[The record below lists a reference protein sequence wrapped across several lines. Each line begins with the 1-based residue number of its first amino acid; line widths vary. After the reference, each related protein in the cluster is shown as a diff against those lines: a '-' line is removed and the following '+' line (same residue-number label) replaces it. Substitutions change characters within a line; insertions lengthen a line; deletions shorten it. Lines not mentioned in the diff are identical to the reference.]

1 MENQN
6 AKKRISIIVALVGVL
21 ALWACFYSFFSS
33 DAYAA
38 EPQPKTERWI
48 ESVTVINKS
57 TSITQSYNGKVVS
70 GSSETGAFILE
81 FKIKGK
87 TTKTTT
93 NKKGEVEKAETS
105 LPDEA
110 RRVEVMQDLETM
122 KCYKKVGEDEKT
134 GDATWGAPFKI
145 ALTKNQVL
153 LKDVE
158 PEKPNT
164 LGELGFKGFKIET
177 YGDFTNAGTHV
188 KSLVIRYVDHDYPTY
203 IKEARANF
211 KVKINQVKIKVNKK
225 TKKPTNVVPGKPSYF
240 SDRPYTG
247 YPIVPNVENLKIG
260 GVKAERD
267 KDYRITFRNNIN
279 AGTAKA
285 IIRGIGNFKGSCE
298 YTFTINKANAT
309 TKLYKI
315 MSFRTKKKV
324 GNKTYYMI
332 SLGSIGKNGVNLYSL
347 GRGAMEKNEVL
358 AYKVKKSDTSGTDI
372 KSLSLGRHSFYVTG
386 TNAAKNINTD
396 ANNAKQIIYN
406 CLVYTSIKS
415 VGIGEIRPVAG
426 GEIEDIKKAANL
438 TLKDVDEYR
447 PKKPKPQEYTIKS
460 SDNLSIK
467 YKEKNKKEAAEI
479 YKITY
484 LVNNKN
490 MNKNTTYKFKKGDKL
505 TIKFVPTDK
514 YEGCV
519 PSRTLTYRVYR

>member
-1 MENQN
+1 MANQN
-6 AKKRISIIVALVGVL
+6 AKKRISVIVALVGVL

-38 EPQPKTERWI
+38 EPQTKTETTRWI
-48 ESVTVINKS
+48 DSVSVKKESAPM
-57 TSITQSYNGKVVS
+57 TQNYNGKKVT
-70 GSSETGAFILE
+70 GSSTEGAFILE

-87 TTKTTT
+87 TTTTTT
-93 NKKGEVEKAETS
+93 NKKGEVEKVTTPSE
-105 LPDEA
+105 PDDVY
-110 RRVEVMQDLETM
+110 RVIVMQDLKTM
-122 KCYKKVGEDEKT
+122 SCRKKVGKDEN
-134 GDATWGAPFKI
+134 GDPVWGTSFKI
-145 ALTKNQVL
+145 ALTENQVL
-153 LKDVE
+153 LKDVK
-158 PEKPNT
+158 PEEPNT

-188 KSLVIRYVDHDYPTY
+188 KSLVIRYEDHNYPTY

-211 KVKINQVKIKVNKK
+211 KAIIKQIEIKVGEK
-225 TKKPTNVVPGKPSYF
+225 TKKPTNVVPVNPSDF
-240 SDRPYTG
+240 SDRTYTG
-247 YPIVPNVENLKIG
+247 YPIVPNVESLKIG
-260 GVKAERD
+260 GVSATKD

-298 YTFTINKANAT
+298 YAFTINKANAT

-332 SLGSIGKNGVNLYSL
+332 SLGSIGKNSVNLYSL

-426 GEIEDIKKAANL
+426 GKIEDIKEAANL
-438 TLKDVDEYR
+438 TLKDVDEYS
-447 PKKPKPQEYTIKS
+447 PKKPEPQEYTIKS

-467 YKEKNKKEAAEI
+467 YKEKNKKEAEI
-479 YKITY
+479 YKISSI
-484 LVNNKN
+484 
-490 MNKNTTYKFKKGDKL
+490 
-505 TIKFVPTDK
+505 IKI
-514 YEGCV
+514 
-519 PSRTLTYRVYR
+519 